1 MEKDDIIIETAEKF
15 INASEIENKIRKN
28 KNISISEIELDKK
41 SAEKIGKNKGKY
53 ITIYFEKIESNV
65 ETILKELEVNLKNT
79 IKYLNI
85 KKNSK
90 ILIVGLGN
98 KNITSDSLGYLVI
111 EKMDIDNNI
120 YKIYKE
126 VEGLSNINTFDFVK
140 MLSKK
145 LEVNLI
151 IIIDSLSAK
160 SIERLNKTIQIST
173 GGIKPGSA
181 LLKTSYE
188 ISEKTMKIPVIA
200 IGVPTIINMNKFLK
214 EKPKEELIVTS
225 KDIDI
230 EIENI
235 ATMLSIVINRIL
247 WHKTSNF
254 SFSSYYNSNKGECY
268 EKV

>member
-1 MEKDDIIIETAEKF
+1 
-15 INASEIENKIRKN
+15 
-28 KNISISEIELDKK
+28 
-41 SAEKIGKNKGKY
+41 
-53 ITIYFEKIESNV
+53 
-65 ETILKELEVNLKNT
+65 
-79 IKYLNI
+79 
-85 KKNSK
+85 
-90 ILIVGLGN
+90 
-98 KNITSDSLGYLVI
+98 
-111 EKMDIDNNI
+111 
-120 YKIYKE
+120 
-126 VEGLSNINTFDFVK
+126 

-247 WHKTSNF
+247 
-254 SFSSYYNSNKGECY
+254 
-268 EKV
+268 

>member
-1 MEKDDIIIETAEKF
+1 
-15 INASEIENKIRKN
+15 
-28 KNISISEIELDKK
+28 
-41 SAEKIGKNKGKY
+41 
-53 ITIYFEKIESNV
+53 
-65 ETILKELEVNLKNT
+65 
-79 IKYLNI
+79 
-85 KKNSK
+85 
-90 ILIVGLGN
+90 
-98 KNITSDSLGYLVI
+98 
-111 EKMDIDNNI
+111 MDIDNNI

-126 VEGLSNINTFDFVK
+126 VEGLSNINTFEFVK

-254 SFSSYYNSNKGECY
+254 SYSSYYNSNKGECY